1 MTTKQLNDFLKR
13 ANKIVSSYEDKLNT
27 LNYDYFIISSIVFT
41 SDTDYYY
48 LFSVFSDNK
57 VIDKIKLDDASKYND
72 TFRDLAIKYKT
83 NVIYN
88 YNDLTFKQLKY
99 LETLEDNNINQSEV
113 SDVLFKK
120 SMEIF

>member
-72 TFRDLAIKYKT
+72 TFRDLAVKYKT

-113 SDVLFKK
+113 SDTLFKK

>member
-72 TFRDLAIKYKT
+72 TFRDLAVKYKT
-83 NVIYN
+83 NVIYY
-88 YNDLTFKQLKY
+88 YNDLTFKLLKY
-99 LETLEDNNINQSEV
+99 LDTFEDNNINQSEV
-113 SDVLFKK
+113 SDTLFKK

>member
-13 ANKIVSSYEDKLNT
+13 ANKIVSNYEDKLNT
-27 LNYDYFIISSIVFT
+27 LNYGYFIISSIVFT

-57 VIDKIKLDDASKYND
+57 VIDKIKLDDASKYKD
-72 TFRDLAIKYKT
+72 TFKELAVKYKT

-88 YNDLTFKQLKY
+88 YNDLTFNQLKF
-99 LETLEDNNINQSEV
+99 LETSEDININQSEV
-113 SDVLFKK
+113 SDLLFKK
-120 SMEIF
+120 AFEIF

>member
-113 SDVLFKK
+113 SDTLFKK

>member
-57 VIDKIKLDDASKYND
+57 VIDKIKLDDASKYKD
-72 TFRDLAIKYKT
+72 TFRDLANKYKT

-88 YNDLTFKQLKY
+88 YNDLTFNQLKY
-99 LETLEDNNINQSEV
+99 LENTEDNNINQSEV
-113 SDVLFKK
+113 SDLLFKRGF
-120 SMEIF
+120 EIF

>member
-13 ANKIVSSYEDKLNT
+13 ANKIVSNYEDKLNT

-113 SDVLFKK
+113 SDTLFKK

>member
-57 VIDKIKLDDASKYND
+57 VIDKIKLDDASKYKD
-72 TFRDLAIKYKT
+72 TFRDLANKYKT

-113 SDVLFKK
+113 SDTLFKK

>member
-57 VIDKIKLDDASKYND
+57 VIDKIKLDDASKYKD
-72 TFRDLAIKYKT
+72 TFRDLANKYKT

-88 YNDLTFKQLKY
+88 YNDLTFNQLKY

-113 SDVLFKK
+113 SDTLFKRGF
-120 SMEIF
+120 EIF

>member
-113 SDVLFKK
+113 SDTLFKRGF
-120 SMEIF
+120 EIF

>member
-13 ANKIVSSYEDKLNT
+13 ANKIVSNYEDKLNT

-57 VIDKIKLDDASKYND
+57 VIDKIKLDDASKYKD
-72 TFRDLAIKYKT
+72 TFRDLANKYKT

-88 YNDLTFKQLKY
+88 YNDLTFNQLKY

-113 SDVLFKK
+113 SDTLFKRGF
-120 SMEIF
+120 EIF